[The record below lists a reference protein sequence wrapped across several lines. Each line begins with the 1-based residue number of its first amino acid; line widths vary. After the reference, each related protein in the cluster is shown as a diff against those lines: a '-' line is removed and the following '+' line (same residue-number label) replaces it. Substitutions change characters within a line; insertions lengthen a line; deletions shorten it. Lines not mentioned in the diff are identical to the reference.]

1 MTTSSQGSGVRG
13 QVSVSRMGALRLIA
27 LVTLT
32 AFAAET
38 FAQQPPPRRRRGQ
51 GQQQQQPGG
60 TPAAANQPIA
70 RPKVTDG
77 KITACVGADVHTVT
91 REVIRRGTIL
101 VQDGKILRLG
111 QDIEIPEGANVVD
124 VKGKTITPGF
134 VAMST
139 RGVGFRTGATP
150 QRGKFLDNFDP
161 YDRMMKY
168 ALAVGITTAV
178 TETAAGFG
186 GRFRRAPDGSIID
199 ETDEQK
205 VCPCCGVAYLPYE
218 PIVPPTPEAPQP
230 RQHAVLK
237 FTYGDLDSMF
247 VAEGPF
253 YHLTANAMTGALN
266 RHQWRENLKKAKD
279 FVKATTEHEA
289 ATKAGKQSQPPAKNV
304 SDEFIRLVKKEISLR
319 TDASSATQI
328 RDMLSLAKEFD
339 YRLILDGVQE
349 GWLTA
354 EEISAAKT
362 PVIYTPRATRRPT
375 PGREDSTGSSI
386 ETPAAFEKAGVQF
399 AINALSPSVSLDGI
413 AGRDL
418 TSLPIEAAFAVR
430 GGAKEKTA
438 LESLTIVPARML
450 GLDDRIGSLEE
461 GKDADLLIMDGPPL
475 DWRTYV
481 EKAIIGGKVYY
492 DRSDERVLPDKGD

>member
-1 MTTSSQGSGVRG
+1 MKDRGARGEGRVRK
-13 QVSVSRMGALRLIA
+13 LRLLA
-27 LVTLT
+27 LLTLA
-32 AFAAET
+32 AFAAES

-51 GQQQQQPGG
+51 GGAPQQTGQ
-60 TPAAANQPIA
+60 TDAAANQPIA

-77 KITACVGADVHTVT
+77 KVTAYVGADAYTVSH
-91 REVIRRGTIL
+91 EVVRRATIL
-101 VQDGKILRLG
+101 VQDGKILRIG
-111 QDIEIPEGANVVD
+111 QDIEIPEGATLVD

-134 VAMST
+134 VAMTT
-139 RGVGFRTGATP
+139 RGVGVRTGATP
-150 QRGKFLDNFDP
+150 QRGKFLDSFDP

-178 TETAAGFG
+178 TETATGGF
-186 GRFRRAPDGSIID
+186 GRFRRAPDGTIID

-237 FTYGDLDSMF
+237 FTYGDLDAMY
-247 VAEGPF
+247 VGDGPF
-253 YHLTANAMTGALN
+253 YHLNAGAMTGPLN
-266 RHQWRENLKKAKD
+266 RHQWRENLKKAKE
-279 FVKATTEHEA
+279 FVKASAEHEA
-289 ATKAGKQSQPPAKNV
+289 QTKAGKQGQPPAKTV

-319 TDASSATQI
+319 TDAASATQI
-328 RDMLSLAKEFD
+328 RDMLALAKEFD
-339 YRLILDGVQE
+339 YNLILDGVQE

-362 PVIYTPRATRRPT
+362 PVIYTPRANRRPLQ
-375 PGREDSTGSSI
+375 GREEETGSYI
-386 ETPAAFEKAGVQF
+386 ETPGVFEKAGVQF
-399 AINALSPSVSLDGI
+399 AVNALSPSVSLDGI

-418 TSLPIEAAFAVR
+418 TSLPLEAAFAVR

-438 LESLTIVPARML
+438 LEALTIVPARML
-450 GLDDRIGSLEE
+450 GLADRIGSLDE
-461 GKDADLLIMDGPPL
+461 GKDADLLILDGPPL

-481 EKAIIGGKVYY
+481 EKAVIGGKVYY
-492 DRSDERVLPDKGD
+492 DRSQERVLPDKGE

>member
-1 MTTSSQGSGVRG
+1 MDRPSRRLQAVALLALAAF
-13 QVSVSRMGALRLIA
+13 SVES
-27 LVTLT
+27 
-32 AFAAET
+32 

-51 GQQQQQPGG
+51 GPQQQQNGQ
-60 TPAAANQPIA
+60 TPEAANQPIV
-70 RPKVTDG
+70 RPKITDG
-77 KITACVGADVHTVT
+77 KITAYVGADAYTVT
-91 REVIRRGTIL
+91 REIIRRATIL
-101 VQDGKILRLG
+101 VQDGKILRIG
-111 QDIEIPEGANVVD
+111 QDIEIPEGAKIVD

-134 VAMST
+134 VAMTS
-139 RGVGFRTGATP
+139 RGVGVRPGATP

-168 ALAVGITTAV
+168 CLAVGITTAV
-178 TETAAGFG
+178 TETATGFG
-186 GRFRRAPDGSIID
+186 GRFRRSADGSIID
-199 ETDEQK
+199 ETDETK

-247 VAEGPF
+247 VEEGPF
-253 YHLTANAMTGALN
+253 YHLTAGSMTGSLN
-266 RHQWRENLKKAKD
+266 RHQWRENKKKAKE
-279 FVKATTEHEA
+279 FVKATAEHEA
-289 ATKAGKQSQPPAKNV
+289 AVKAGKQGQPPAKTV
-304 SDEFIRLVKKEISLR
+304 ADEFIRLAKKEISLR
-319 TDASSATQI
+319 TDAASATQI

-362 PVIYTPRATRRPT
+362 PVIYTPRANRRPQQ
-375 PGREDSTGSSI
+375 GREDETGSSI
-386 ETPAAFEKAGVQF
+386 ETPAVFEKAGVQF
-399 AINALSPSVSLDGI
+399 AVNALSPSVSLDGI

-430 GGAKEKTA
+430 GGAKERTA

-450 GLDDRIGSLEE
+450 GLEDRIGSLEE
-461 GKDADLLIMDGPPL
+461 GKDADLLILDGPPL

-492 DRSDERVLPDKGD
+492 DRADERVLPDKGD